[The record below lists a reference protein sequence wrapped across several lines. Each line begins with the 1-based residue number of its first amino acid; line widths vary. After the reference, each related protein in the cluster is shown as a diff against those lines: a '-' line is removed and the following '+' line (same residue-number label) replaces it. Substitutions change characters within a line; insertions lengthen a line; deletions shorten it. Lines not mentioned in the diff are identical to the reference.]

1 MKTIL
6 KFVFA
11 FCIIFGSSANL
22 FAQNSALQKA
32 NKLYELKA
40 YAQAI
45 PKYLQVLK
53 KDSSIADAVFNL
65 ADCYRLVNDARNA
78 ETYYGKCLKK
88 TNSKPIHKFYYAQAL
103 MENGKV
109 DLAKKYMKEFNDDD
123 RGKTFYK
130 ALVNLEKFY
139 KNTGDYKINIARFN
153 SPQNDFSP
161 VIYKDKIVFVSA
173 RTRALVLNY
182 KHSWTDLNYYFL
194 YVTQKSGE
202 DSYTKAKLFAK
213 NIQTR
218 YNDGPVCF
226 DRDNKTIY
234 FTRNN
239 LQNNKVVRSSNGEVK
254 LSLFTAQ
261 INEEKKNLTNIEGFN
276 FNSKEYNT
284 AHPAISA
291 DGKRLYFS
299 SDMPGGQGGMD
310 LWVVEKVND
319 AWGQVKNL
327 GKKINTPGNEVFPCI
342 TENNNLYFS
351 SNGLEGI
358 GGLDIFC
365 VALDEAG
372 KLKDSVRNMGAH
384 LNSTADDFGITFYPG
399 EKKGFF
405 SSNRNSYDL
414 NDEIFEFTIVKPEKK
429 PYTILVMDS
438 ITRKLLES
446 GIVITDTETG
456 EKTTMTE
463 KDGEFIAN
471 LFPQRTHRIDAKS
484 EGYIPRNNIEYVT
497 PLDNTEPFEILLKQL
512 PPKPKY
518 FIAGTVYEILED
530 KSKIKVDSTLIQIT
544 DPGNNVVY
552 SHITDTSGTYY
563 APDLKP
569 RTTYVVTASPPGFFN
584 KSEIVDSIPKGG
596 AIRDFYVSRI
606 VVGKAIKI
614 ENIYFDYDKSNIR
627 PDAAIELNKIVKL
640 LNENPAIIIE
650 LGSHTD
656 CRGKK
661 SYNEGLSDRRA
672 KSSAAYIVS
681 QGIDPSRISGKGYG
695 ENVMIMN
702 CPCEGAQ
709 KSNCSEEDHQLNRRT
724 EFKVT
729 GFVKGVGNVNMKS
742 DKPTNVITD
751 PKPPEK

>member
-1 MKTIL
+1 MKNIL
-6 KFVFA
+6 KSVVA
-11 FCIIFGSSANL
+11 FCILAGVWTSL
-22 FAQNSALQKA
+22 PAQNSALQKA
-32 NKLYELKA
+32 NKLYNLKA

-45 PKYLQVLK
+45 PRYLRVIR
-53 KDSSIADAVFNL
+53 KDSSIAEAIFNI
-65 ADCYRLVNDARNA
+65 ADCYRLVNDARNS
-78 ETYYGKCLKK
+78 ESFYKRCLKQPGA
-88 TNSKPIHKFYYAQAL
+88 KPIHKFYYAQAL
-103 MENGKV
+103 MENGKPE
-109 DLAKKYMKEFNDDD
+109 LAKKYMKEFQEDE
-123 RGKTFYK
+123 RGKTFYQ
-130 ALVNLEKFY
+130 ALVNREKFY
-139 KNTGDYKINIARFN
+139 KNTNDYKIKKAPFN
-153 SPQNDFSP
+153 SVQNDFSP

-173 RTRALVLNY
+173 RTRAMWLNY
-182 KHSWTDLNYYFL
+182 KHSWTELNYYSL
-194 YVTQKSGE
+194 YATQKNGE
-202 DSYTKAKLFAK
+202 ESYSKSKVFAK
-213 NIQTR
+213 NIRTR
-218 YNDGPVCF
+218 YNNGPVCF
-226 DRDNKTIY
+226 DPDNKNIY
-234 FTRNN
+234 FTSNN
-239 LQNNKVVRSSNGEVK
+239 VQKKKVVRATNGELKV
-254 LSLFTAQ
+254 SLFSAQ
-261 INEEKKNLTNIEGFN
+261 VNEAKKQFDNIGSLPFT
-276 FNSKEYNT
+276 SKEYNT
-284 AHPAISA
+284 AHPSVSA

-310 LWVVEKVND
+310 LWLCEKTEEG
-319 AWGQVKNL
+319 WGQPKNL
-327 GKKINTPGNEVFPCI
+327 GKKINTPGNDVFPCV
-342 TENNNLYFS
+342 TESNTLYFS
-351 SNGLEGI
+351 SNGREGI

-365 VALDEAG
+365 VALDATG
-372 KLKDSVRNMGAH
+372 MPKDSAKNMGAH

-399 EKKGFF
+399 EKAGFF
-405 SSNRNSYDL
+405 SSNRDSYDL
-414 NDEIFEFTIVKPEKK
+414 NDDIFEFAIVKPEKK
-429 PYTILVMDS
+429 PYTILVMDTL
-438 ITRKLLES
+438 TRKLLES
-446 GIVITDTETG
+446 GIEVTDNETG
-456 EKTTMTE
+456 EKTSLTE
-463 KDGEFIAN
+463 KEGTFTVN
-471 LFPQRTHRIDAKS
+471 LFPGRTHSINAKS
-484 EGYIPRNNIEYVT
+484 EGYVPKNNIEYVT
-497 PLDNTEPFEILLKQL
+497 PADNSEPFEILLKQL

-518 FIAGTVYEILED
+518 FIAGTVYEVLGD

-672 KSSAAYIVS
+672 KSSAAYIIS
-681 QGIDPSRISGKGYG
+681 QGIDASRISGKGYG
-695 ENVMIMN
+695 ENVMIVN

-709 KSNCSEEDHQLNRRT
+709 KSNCSEEEHQLNRRT

-751 PKPPEK
+751 PKPAGK